1 MPRPDSMRLLASDYT
16 REFEKAVDQFRK
28 TLELDSGQY
37 NNRVRLG
44 FVYAVV
50 KRYADS
56 ESEFRKAEEISP
68 RSLTSLGGLAY
79 VYGLEGKEKDAERM
93 LPEVET
99 LAKKEGHLWAVAL
112 VHVGLRNK
120 DEAIR
125 WLERAYEQ
133 KDSNFVLQSPL
144 WDVLRSDP
152 RFQELERHA
161 NAGYTALTSK

>member
-1 MPRPDSMRLLASDYT
+1 
-16 REFEKAVDQFRK
+16 VDQFRK
-28 TLELDSGQY
+28 TLDLYSEQY

-50 KRYADS
+50 KRYADA
-56 ESEFRKAEEISP
+56 ESEFGKAEEISP
-68 RSLTSLGGLAY
+68 HSLTSLSGLAW
-79 VYGLEGKEKDAERM
+79 VYGLEGKKKDAGHM

-99 LAKKEGHLWAVAL
+99 LAKKEGHLWAIAL
-112 VHVGLRNK
+112 VHLGLHHE

-133 KDSNFVLQSPL
+133 KDPNFVLLSPL
-144 WDVLRSDP
+144 WDSLRSDP

-161 NAGYTALTSK
+161 KAGYTALTSK